1 MVFVSLFAA
10 FVPARVV
17 GEMTSIGTLFAFI
30 LVCIGIV
37 ILRKRMPDLPRAF
50 KVPLVPLI
58 PILGVAVCLGMMLF
72 LPLDTWVRLLVWM
85 IIGINV
91 YLFYGIKNS
100 ALSDNKVTTLIR
112 SNKVV
117 SYVGLILAA
126 LLVVVALIHHHL
138 SLQAAELDPKTTADF
153 GLYYF
158 SLAFAVLHLIIYGF
172 RIMSSKSIQPK

>member
-1 MVFVSLFAA
+1 
-10 FVPARVV
+10 
-17 GEMTSIGTLFAFI
+17 MTSIGTLLAFI

-58 PILGVAVCLGMMLF
+58 PILGVIVCLGMMVF

-85 IIGINV
+85 ILGMDV

-100 ALSDNKVTTLIR
+100 LLSDNNQVTLAR

-117 SYVGLILAA
+117 SLIGLALAA
-126 LLVVVALIHHHL
+126 LLVVVAFIHH
-138 SLQAAELDPKTTADF
+138 SITNGTDT

-158 SLAFAVLHLIIYGF
+158 SLIYAAIHLAIYAY
-172 RIMSSKSIQPK
+172 RLSTSKNVTAKIK